1 MHVEKKKEESTD
13 SKNQETNDLT
23 EKAKSFMKEKKKGH
37 TLRET
42 GACSQALFVLFS
54 KFLHVLSLLVMHFP
68 ASYTQLNRILQQQL
82 PETNF
87 LETSNK
93 VNSTYSNKVNIYLS
107 ELV

>member
-1 MHVEKKKEESTD
+1 
-13 SKNQETNDLT
+13 
-23 EKAKSFMKEKKKGH
+23 
-37 TLRET
+37 
-42 GACSQALFVLFS
+42 
-54 KFLHVLSLLVMHFP
+54 MHFP